1 VADVAL
7 LWHLHQPSYV
17 DVATGEVVMS
27 WVRLHTVRGYAD
39 MAEMAR
45 RHSGVKMNF
54 NLTPVLVQQIEELAE
69 GKVKDRWEELA
80 KKNAKDLTETERH
93 DLLEHF
99 FKVNWATCVDPHR
112 RYRQLLDL
120 RGRRPGAAQSP
131 QNMRRFKEADLRDL
145 QVWFNLGW
153 CGFAVRK
160 KYPELEQLIRKGRDF
175 TEEEKHRV
183 LEIHR
188 EMLKGILGE
197 YRALAESGQV
207 ELTTTP
213 FYHPILPL
221 LVDTDSAKRAM
232 PWARL
237 PERLQAPEDALAQ
250 LKKAQEAHQRVFGRK
265 ARGLWPSEGSVSPEV
280 IPLMAQAG
288 FEYFC
293 TDELVLF
300 RGLEAQGWKGDH
312 FEMFQAWRVEEGGAR
327 LKALFRER
335 PLSDYIG
342 FTAARTEPKAA
353 AEYLRA
359 HLEHIAQ
366 VMPKDGVVLLALDG
380 ENAWEAFPDSGEAF
394 LDAFYNELGKA
405 KSLRSQTLGGH
416 LDGKEGRPTG
426 RLHSGSWIS
435 GNFDIWIGDPEEN
448 LGWNWIKR
456 TRDFLRQTQAK
467 GNLSPEVIA
476 AAWEDLYAAEGS
488 DWFWWYGPDFQ
499 TDSDMIFD
507 ALFRG
512 RLQNVYRRLG
522 STPPAGLSV
531 PICSG
536 ELRLGV
542 PPSRAIEPKLSETPS
557 YLDWAG
563 GGKYD
568 AWRDQGA
575 MAQGDRRVK
584 TLQYGY
590 GEDDFYFRL
599 DAKEGFGEEVIVDFH
614 LPAPVRLRARWQEQ
628 GWRVNLEKSKDGVDY
643 EQTECPAEVA
653 AGKGLQIKVPFSF
666 LGWRRE
672 GGEVSF
678 LVRILRAGSE
688 VERYPERGLIEF
700 SGPVRALDMKNWYV

>member
-1 VADVAL
+1 
-7 LWHLHQPSYV
+7 
-17 DVATGEVVMS
+17 
-27 WVRLHTVRGYAD
+27 
-39 MAEMAR
+39 
-45 RHSGVKMNF
+45 
-54 NLTPVLVQQIEELAE
+54 
-69 GKVKDRWEELA
+69 
-80 KKNAKDLTETERH
+80 
-93 DLLEHF
+93 
-99 FKVNWATCVDPHR
+99 
-112 RYRQLLDL
+112 
-120 RGRRPGAAQSP
+120 
-131 QNMRRFKEADLRDL
+131 
-145 QVWFNLGW
+145 
-153 CGFAVRK
+153 
-160 KYPELEQLIRKGRDF
+160 
-175 TEEEKHRV
+175 
-183 LEIHR
+183 
-188 EMLKGILGE
+188 
-197 YRALAESGQV
+197 
-207 ELTTTP
+207 
-213 FYHPILPL
+213 
-221 LVDTDSAKRAM
+221 M

-312 FEMFQAWRVEEGGAR
+312 FEMFQAWRVEEGGAS

-394 LDAFYNELGKA
+394 LDAFYNELGNS

-448 LGWNWIKR
+448 LGWNWVKR
-456 TRDFLRQTQAK
+456 TRDFLRQTEAK

-522 STPPAGLSV
+522 STPPPGLSV

-563 GGKYD
+563 AGKYD

-590 GEDDFYFRL
+590 GEKDFYFRL

-614 LPAPVRLRARWQEQ
+614 LSAPVRIRASWQEQ
-628 GWRVNLEKSKDGVDY
+628 DWRVNLEKSKDGVAY
-643 EQTECPAEVA
+643 EKTECQAEVA

-666 LGWRRE
+666 LGWRKE

-700 SGPVRALDMKNWYV
+700 SGPVRALDMKNWYI